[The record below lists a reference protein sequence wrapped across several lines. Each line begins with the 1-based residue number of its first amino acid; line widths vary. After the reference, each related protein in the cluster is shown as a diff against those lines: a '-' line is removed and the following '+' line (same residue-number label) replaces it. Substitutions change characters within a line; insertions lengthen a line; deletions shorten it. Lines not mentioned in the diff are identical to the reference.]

1 MQDADEKELN
11 LRAHKI
17 PEGDITAAAYLYRVL
32 TLCGLGIS
40 VTGISNH
47 GSMGEHQ
54 ISHYIDCFAGGRHP
68 KTLHGQQVGVA
79 SLSMARLQQKM
90 LARDTP
96 PKIHPTRIDFASME
110 RRMGKAAEQC
120 LNELRLKAFD
130 EAKAEAVNLKLQELW
145 PLLKKEVEP
154 FMIPADE
161 MTRLLK
167 AAGGPATAA
176 ELGVPSDFYREA
188 ILHCREMRNRFS
200 FLDIAADA
208 DDQEAFAAAL
218 G

>member
-1 MQDADEKELN
+1 
-11 LRAHKI
+11 
-17 PEGDITAAAYLYRVL
+17 
-32 TLCGLGIS
+32 
-40 VTGISNH
+40 
-47 GSMGEHQ
+47 
-54 ISHYIDCFAGGRHP
+54 
-68 KTLHGQQVGVA
+68 
-79 SLSMARLQQKM
+79 MARLQQKM